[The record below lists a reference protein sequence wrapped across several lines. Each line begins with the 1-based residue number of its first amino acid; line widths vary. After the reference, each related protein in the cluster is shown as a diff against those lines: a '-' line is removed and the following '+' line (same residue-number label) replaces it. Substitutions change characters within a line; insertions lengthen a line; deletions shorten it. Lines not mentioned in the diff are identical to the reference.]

1 MLVRISQLTILV
13 RCFVQILQITHRTE
27 KYRPLIPVV
36 FESFVIV
43 KMFLLFTFW
52 QPTIDRLGND
62 VAYHLKAL
70 TGQETQEIFSGK
82 SFKIERN

>member
-1 MLVRISQLTILV
+1 MLMRISQLTILV

-62 VAYHLKAL
+62 VA
-70 TGQETQEIFSGK
+70 
-82 SFKIERN
+82 

>member
-1 MLVRISQLTILV
+1 MLLRISQLTILV

-27 KYRPLIPVV
+27 KYRLLIPVV

-62 VAYHLKAL
+62 VA
-70 TGQETQEIFSGK
+70 
-82 SFKIERN
+82 